1 LSRCSENETGTGY
14 TEGKQQ
20 TRLHVGMAG
29 CRRQDALK
37 ERGLQLGGVR
47 RKLGGVR
54 MFTVVSTC
62 LTTIS
67 FIYIQHIYK

>member
-1 LSRCSENETGTGY
+1 MSRCSGNETGTGY

-20 TRLHVGMAG
+20 TRLHVGMAV

-37 ERGLQLGGVR
+37 ERVLQLGGVR

-54 MFTVVSTC
+54 KFNGVTTS
-62 LTTIS
+62 LTMLS
-67 FIYIQHIYK
+67 L